1 MNFYLSSH
9 RQGLYFFMFPSL
21 MKFYC
26 NRIVDALIVN
36 NIENVYI
43 SNDHSG
49 DIYIISIILREIPEI
64 SVSYIQHGAVK
75 KEFPTID
82 VIGGNV
88 AT

>member
-1 MNFYLSSH
+1 
-9 RQGLYFFMFPSL
+9 MFPSL

-49 DIYIISIILREIPEI
+49 DIYIISIILRKFLKSLFRIYNMAQLKRVSNKLFDEIYVYDEKYAEI
-64 SVSYIQHGAVK
+64 YK
-75 KEFPTID
+75 
-82 VIGGNV
+82 NLC
-88 AT
+88 